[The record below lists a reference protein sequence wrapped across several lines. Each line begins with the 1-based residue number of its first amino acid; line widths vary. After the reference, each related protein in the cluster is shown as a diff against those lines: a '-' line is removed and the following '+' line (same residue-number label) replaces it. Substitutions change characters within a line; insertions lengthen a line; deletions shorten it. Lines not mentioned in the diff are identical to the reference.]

1 MANKIVTIATI
12 KKSGGSLP
20 NSVAK
25 TKVNITTVL
34 PGARGEGS
42 QVDTRSLQWG
52 SVSLSLSL
60 SLSLPPSPSL
70 SPLPLS
76 LSLSLSPSL
85 SPSPSLS
92 LSHTHSLSLTHTLS
106 LSLSLTHTHSLS
118 HSLSFSFSL
127 SLSLSLSHT
136 EIYNGIITHIH
147 IHTCIYRF
155 WHVFCFVFLNN
166 FTKHKSYVLNNR
178 NWLPTER
185 VIYNK
190 SMYGP

>member
-60 SLSLPPSPSL
+60 SLPPSPSL

-85 SPSPSLS
+85 SLPLPP
-92 LSHTHSLSLTHTLS
+92 SLSLTHTLS
-106 LSLSLTHTHSLS
+106 HTHSLTLSHSLSLTHTHSLS
-118 HSLSFSFSL
+118 HSLSFSF
-127 SLSLSLSHT
+127 SLSLSHT